1 MAAACSEGGGVK
13 VDGLRKMMAAAHS
26 KDGVEAAVCFGADD
40 EVVACSGVR
49 IEDGRWR

>member
-1 MAAACSEGGGVK
+1 
-13 VDGLRKMMAAAHS
+13 MAAAHS
-26 KDGVEAAVCFGADD
+26 KDGVEAAVCSGADD